1 MEQLT
6 TENIKYM
13 VAHTLPTKKVTK
25 VKTALKN
32 TATYQIGVDILG
44 FPIYVQH
51 TICEGDIKQSKFQPK
66 PLKWTKVEGKI
77 IKQH

>member
-6 TENIKYM
+6 TENFKYM

-25 VKTALKN
+25 VKTVLKN
-32 TATYQIGVDILG
+32 TATYQIGVDVLG

-51 TICEGDIKQSKFQPK
+51 NISEGDIKQSKFQPK
-66 PLKWTKVEGKI
+66 PLKWLSVEAKT